1 MKVYRIILLIVF
13 IILSSATYAQDKKVL
28 KNNNNEKKNNQSP
41 KANAGDDIK
50 AFPGETISISGLKS
64 IDPEGGRIQYIW
76 SFPPAL
82 IFKNDY
88 RYNMS
93 DHIYVNKNDNSI
105 EKVETYTKSFLLDV
119 PESLPVGSKYN
130 INLVVKDRE
139 GLSSNDSFTLEI
151 IMPDTS
157 MIDDEKD
164 SDLITSVNENR
175 EVDQE
180 KYTNIAIQAISSGS
194 VAPIQ
199 ESAINY
205 MIYNILKDFG
215 INNIINPVEY
225 IPDTFYKIKASNN
238 IESTKLPEYNPLCL
252 TDSCASQ
259 NAILLNASHVL
270 TWTVNEHSL
279 LIVKFFNAKDYL
291 SNPINLDDIDQV
303 DLASNPLSGSEV
315 VIDDSNNIDGDA
327 VTGVKNL
334 TQAKASKGSNLSD
347 NTASK
352 DFLWSFYSLPINP
365 KKAESL
371 KLSGALSALINK
383 NGIFELEAYFISAI
397 QKILPKQKLS
407 LSNRLKIINKK
418 FSRYFSDRP
427 LLVAIILFGG
437 FQVTSELA
445 NNNSLGTPPDWPF

>member
-1 MKVYRIILLIVF
+1 
-13 IILSSATYAQDKKVL
+13 
-28 KNNNNEKKNNQSP
+28 
-41 KANAGDDIK
+41 
-50 AFPGETISISGLKS
+50 
-64 IDPEGGRIQYIW
+64 
-76 SFPPAL
+76 
-82 IFKNDY
+82 
-88 RYNMS
+88 
-93 DHIYVNKNDNSI
+93 
-105 EKVETYTKSFLLDV
+105 
-119 PESLPVGSKYN
+119 
-130 INLVVKDRE
+130 
-139 GLSSNDSFTLEI
+139 
-151 IMPDTS
+151 MPDTS
-157 MIDDEKD
+157 MIGDKKD
-164 SDLITSVNENR
+164 SDLIAGVNKNK

-180 KYTNIAIQAISSGS
+180 KYTNIAIQAISSRS
-194 VAPIQ
+194 VASIQ

-215 INNIINPVEY
+215 MNNIINPVEY
-225 IPDTFYKIKASNN
+225 IPDTFYKMKALNSN
-238 IESTKLPEYNPLCL
+238 ESTKLPKYNYSCL

-303 DLASNPLSGSEV
+303 NLTFNPLSGSEV
-315 VIDDSNNIDGDA
+315 VMDDNNNMDGDV
-327 VTGVKNL
+327 VTGVTTL
-334 TQAKASKGSNLSD
+334 TQAKTMKGSNLAD

-383 NGIFELEAYFISAI
+383 NGIFELEVYFISAI

-407 LSNRLKIINKK
+407 LSNRVKIINKK
-418 FSRYFSDRP
+418 FSKYFSDRP